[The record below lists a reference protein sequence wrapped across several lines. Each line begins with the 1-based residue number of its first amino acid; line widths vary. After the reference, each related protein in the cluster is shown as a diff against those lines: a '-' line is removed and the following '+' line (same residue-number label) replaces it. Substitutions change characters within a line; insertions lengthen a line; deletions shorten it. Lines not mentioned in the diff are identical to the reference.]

1 MSTETKAQPVSSS
14 PPSTSAVRVA
24 GTAAAVGAAVT
35 VWLLARFGAGMTL
48 RQPAFS
54 ATGRPAHLAIGFVI
68 AAAAV
73 ASVAGWGVASL
84 IGRTTRRPRATWVI
98 VARAATV
105 VSLSMP
111 FSGHGVTVTQR
122 VALALMHL
130 AVAAVLIPVLAATL
144 SAQRPWAPP
153 QTPRFPAGD
162 TAQPAARSPRWP
174 DPPPH
179 RRGIRPPT
187 SPGPVTQAKVIP
199 AWWNSWAPVA

>member
-1 MSTETKAQPVSSS
+1 MTTRTKTQPVPSSHLR
-14 PPSTSAVRVA
+14 TSAIRAA
-24 GTAAAVGAAVT
+24 GAAGAIGAAVT
-35 VWLLARFGAGMTL
+35 VWLLARFAAGVTL

-54 ATGRPAHLAIGFVI
+54 ATAQPAHLAIGFVI

-98 VARAATV
+98 VATAATLL
-105 VSLSMP
+105 SLSMP

-144 SAQRPWAPP
+144 PAQHRSARTHAA
-153 QTPRFPAGD
+153 RFPAGE
-162 TAQPAARSPRWP
+162 TAQPAAQSPR
-174 DPPPH
+174 
-179 RRGIRPPT
+179 
-187 SPGPVTQAKVIP
+187 
-199 AWWNSWAPVA
+199 